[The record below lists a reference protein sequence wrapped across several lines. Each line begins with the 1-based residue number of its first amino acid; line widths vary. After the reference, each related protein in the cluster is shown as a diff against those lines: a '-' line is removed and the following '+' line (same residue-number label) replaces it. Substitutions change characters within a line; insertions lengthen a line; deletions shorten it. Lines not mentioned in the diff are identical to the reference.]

1 MGEGLSGSAC
11 EVLDIPCTLTD
22 REVSAGV
29 VRRRRQLPSGWKCGA
44 VVHRGS
50 ATVWGVDLLLAIV
63 TVDGGGVELVP
74 VIEVGGQLVRVVD
87 LVPVELVALVA
98 LVEVPAPVLVAA

>member
-1 MGEGLSGSAC
+1 M
-11 EVLDIPCTLTD
+11 
-22 REVSAGV
+22 
-29 VRRRRQLPSGWKCGA
+29 
-44 VVHRGS
+44 
-50 ATVWGVDLLLAIV
+50 VWGVDLLLAIV

-87 LVPVELVALVA
+87 LVPVELVSLVA

>member
-1 MGEGLSGSAC
+1 M
-11 EVLDIPCTLTD
+11 
-22 REVSAGV
+22 
-29 VRRRRQLPSGWKCGA
+29 
-44 VVHRGS
+44 
-50 ATVWGVDLLLAIV
+50 WGVDLLLAIV